1 MSLHLWYLTRILWY
15 PPDCKCAAHN
25 GLANRSG
32 RGNEG
37 RQLPGNVVAALA
49 VRPGANPP
57 HTPSNTP
64 LTESEDILHPD
75 CAKPSGIIVSVD
87 EIDNEKVDTFGAF
100 VASLHLYCMY
110 GYTVTLYYTC
120 TVDSR
125 TDPKSGTVFFS
136 FRFHAST
143 HHCRYYCLFLAVN
156 YKNTLPPP
164 PSSFFASILVHRP
177 RPTSSGRQ
185 RPQYRYLVPMTNILS
200 PTHPS
205 FLGNFS
211 DHGNSPNRCQSLC

>member
-1 MSLHLWYLTRILWY
+1 MCFVLSFFPTLIQILVEFIG
-15 PPDCKCAAHN
+15 KEK
-25 GLANRSG
+25 G
-32 RGNEG
+32 RRG
-37 RQLPGNVVAALA
+37 
-49 VRPGANPP
+49 
-57 HTPSNTP
+57 S
-64 LTESEDILHPD
+64 
-75 CAKPSGIIVSVD
+75 
-87 EIDNEKVDTFGAF
+87 

-110 GYTVTLYYTC
+110 GYTVTVYYTC

-156 YKNTLPPP
+156 YKNTLPSS
-164 PSSFFASILVHRP
+164 PSSFSLSVFAIVLVHRP